1 MPFCLF
7 LRLMELQRW
16 HKWWKDICLF
26 IHYIRMQEKDTL
38 KMKAVNN
45 KVYTNKV
52 YLLLFKQITH
62 KNYIK
67 VIIIKVILGFELYPT
82 Y

>member
-1 MPFCLF
+1 
-7 LRLMELQRW
+7 
-16 HKWWKDICLF
+16 
-26 IHYIRMQEKDTL
+26 MQEKDTL